1 MRHCDSSLSVCPRM
15 LSDVGLGCSK
25 GPPRHPRPRRPSPN
39 KTGRRIHDQE
49 NRQAHGAGAV
59 GCGSCHR
66 RRGLAGRDG
75 PCRSRPDRC
84 ADRKLYALQTLRS
97 GQPLQPLCSSQSLQS
112 LCGSEEPLQS
122 LCGGQPLR
130 GRESL
135 QAVQPLRSQNQL
147 THQPEFIARG
157 HPVGPDLPPGG
168 VPPFCVFTSDVRLR
182 LLPCP
187 IVATGDITLL

>member
-1 MRHCDSSLSVCPRM
+1 MLSVCPRM
-15 LSDVGLGCSK
+15 LLDVGLGCSK
-25 GPPRHPRPRRPSPN
+25 GPPRHPRPSRPSPN

-122 LCGGQPLR
+122 LCGSQPLR

-157 HPVGPDLPPGG
+157 HPVGPDMPPDG
-168 VPPFCVFTSDVRLR
+168 VPPFCGFISDVCLR